1 MAEENLFML
10 DIKFIRENQDLVR
23 KAIQQKGVDLDLDC
37 LLELD
42 RKRKEL
48 ATKTE
53 ELRRK
58 GNEIAAKMKNKD
70 LSQEERE
77 GFIVQGREL
86 REQIS
91 NGLEKELAEVEKE
104 YDQLMLLTPNIPS
117 VDTPIGPDETHNKEI
132 YRWGEPKKFD
142 FSIKNHVELGTSLDI
157 LDLEKGVQISG
168 YRGYYLKNE
177 GVLLHLGLMWYAIK
191 KLAGKGFQLM
201 IPPTLVKEFALIGS
215 GHFPLGKDEIY
226 QIVNPGKLAT
236 GEAEKN
242 PLFLVG
248 TSEPSVLAYYVNQK
262 LDEKDLPIK
271 VAGFSQCYRSEVG
284 SYGKDTKGIYR
295 IHEFMKVEQVI
306 ICKDDIEES
315 NRYFEEMRAIAQEI
329 LEDLELPYRVV
340 QACTGDMG
348 AGKYKMYD
356 IETWM
361 PSRDSYGET
370 HSDSNLTDWQA
381 RRLNIKYRNKKGEN
395 RYVYTLNNTAIA
407 SPRILIAILENYQQK
422 DGSVVVPK
430 VLREWV
436 GKDFLVSKKED

>member
-1 MAEENLFML
+1 ML
-10 DIKFIRENQDLVR
+10 DIKFIRENKDLVR
-23 KAIQQKGVDLDLDC
+23 KTIQQKGVDLDLDR

-42 RKRKEL
+42 RRRKEL
-48 ATKTE
+48 TAKTE
-53 ELRRK
+53 ELRKRS
-58 GNEIAAKMKNKD
+58 NEIAQKMKNKD

-91 NGLEKELAEVEKE
+91 SGLEKELAEVEKE

-117 VDTPIGPDETHNKEI
+117 ADTPIGPDESHNKEV

-142 FSIKNHVELGTSLDI
+142 FAMKDHVELGIALNI
-157 LDLEKGVQISG
+157 LDLEKGAQTSG

-177 GVLLHLGLMWYAIK
+177 GVLMHLGLIWYAIR
-191 KLAGKGFQLM
+191 KLTARGFQLM

-215 GHFPLGKDEIY
+215 GHFPAGKEEIY
-226 QIVNPGKLAT
+226 QISNPGKLAT

-248 TSEPSVLAYYVNQK
+248 TAEPSVLAYYANQK
-262 LDEKDLPIK
+262 LQEKDLPIK
-271 VAGFSQCYRSEVG
+271 VAGFSQCYRSEIG

-306 ICKDDIEES
+306 LCKDDIEES
-315 NRYFEEMRAIAQEI
+315 NTYLEELRGVAQEI
-329 LEDLELPYRVV
+329 LEELELPYRVI
-340 QACTGDMG
+340 QLCTGDMG

-361 PSRDSYGET
+361 PSRDNYGET

-381 RRLNIKYRNKKGEN
+381 RRLNIKYRNDKGEN

-422 DGSVVVPK
+422 DGSVAVPK

-436 GKDFLVSKKED
+436 GKDYLK